1 MSVVLARNWGNNITV
16 KNRAALEGRVF
27 VLKKSMRFAVKD
39 GQTSLNTII
48 FVMIGCVIFAGAF
61 YLYQVN
67 NIAIKGYEIREVENK
82 IQDLEKENQKLKIKE
97 VESKSMY
104 NIEKATEDLNLV
116 NSNNVS
122 YVEIKG
128 PMAMK

>member
-1 MSVVLARNWGNNITV
+1 MSVVLSRNWGNNSAV
-16 KNRAALEGRVF
+16 KRRAATEGKVF
-27 VLKKSMRFAVKD
+27 VLKKTGQPAVRG

-48 FVMIGCVIFAGAF
+48 FIMVGCVIFAGAL

-116 NSNNVS
+116 NSTNVS
-122 YVEIKG
+122 YVEMKG

>member
-16 KNRAALEGRVF
+16 KRRAASEGRAF
-27 VLKKSMRFAVKD
+27 VLKKSMRFVVKD
-39 GQTSLNTII
+39 GQTSFNTII
-48 FVMIGCVIFAGAF
+48 FIMIGCLIFAGAF

-67 NIAIKGYEIREVENK
+67 NITIKGYEIKEVENK
-82 IQDLEKENQKLKIKE
+82 IQNLEKESQKLKIRE
-97 VESKSMY
+97 VESRSMY

-116 NSNNVS
+116 NSANVS
-122 YVEIKG
+122 YVEMKG

>member
-1 MSVVLARNWGNNITV
+1 MSVVLSRNWGNNIAVKHRATSEGRFFILKKSTRLTV
-16 KNRAALEGRVF
+16 KN
-27 VLKKSMRFAVKD
+27 

-48 FVMIGCVIFAGAF
+48 FIMIVGVIFAGVC

-67 NIAIKGYEIREVENK
+67 NITIKGYEIKEVEIK
-82 IQDLEKENQKLKIKE
+82 IQDLERESQKLKIRE

-116 NSNNVS
+116 NSTSVS
-122 YVEIKG
+122 YVEMRGSVALK
-128 PMAMK
+128 